1 MQHRRTSEPR
11 YRKSSL
17 NPRGSAGSFIS
28 HFVLS
33 KRGGVRGDSATFC
46 VPMTT
51 GGPSALSFAGKNFPD
66 RINARE
72 TQFPSRTRDLRCS
85 YVCRIDARRIKII
98 PARVFYRR
106 PPSQHGMST
115 AAWSS
120 MKNAGGI
127 RAEQETT
134 YAAVTWPEPSNGIPR
149 YVSERRVSR

>member
-72 TQFPSRTRDLRCS
+72 THTERERERESHRSRGKGKAMTHVMSANNFP
-85 YVCRIDARRIKII
+85 
-98 PARVFYRR
+98 
-106 PPSQHGMST
+106 
-115 AAWSS
+115 
-120 MKNAGGI
+120 AGHAIYG
-127 RAEQETT
+127 AVT
-134 YAAVTWPEPSNGIPR
+134 YAGLMR
-149 YVSERRVSR
+149 GGLKLFQRVSFIGGLLRSTECPPPRGRR